1 MKKFL
6 YPLLL
11 SIAFPLFSLSQSYEG
26 TIEYE
31 KKKQQA
37 FVIDYAYPPEAVE
50 NAFIQKMERMGY
62 KGREEK
68 GVFNKD
74 KGFRV
79 YKGAYVTEISDQS
92 MDYIVKIEQKSRKD
106 KDATTVYMII
116 NKDGENAMRGF
127 NASDVERA
135 KEFLNNLMPDVQA
148 AHLEIQIRDQ
158 ENLISKTEK
167 KLKSLKD
174 DKKDMEEKIRKLQK
188 DIKDNEKDQA
198 ATQEQIANQQLA
210 LEALRGKRR
219 T

>member
-1 MKKFL
+1 MKKLL
-6 YPLLL
+6 YPLLV
-11 SIAFPLFSLSQSYEG
+11 SIVFPLFSLSQAYEG
-26 TIEYE
+26 TIEFE

-37 FVIDYAYPPEAVE
+37 FVIDYDYPPEAVE

-62 KGREEK
+62 KGKEEK

-79 YKGAYVTEISDQS
+79 YKGAYITEISDQS

-106 KDATTVYMII
+106 KDATTVYLVI

-135 KEFLNNLMPDVQA
+135 KEFLNGLMPDVQA
-148 AHLEIQIRDQ
+148 AHLEIQIKDQ
-158 ENLISKTEK
+158 EDLISKTEK
-167 KLKSLKD
+167 KLKGLQN
-174 DKKDMEEKIRKLQK
+174 DKKDMEEKIRKLER
-188 DIKDNEKDQA
+188 DIRNNEKDQEN
-198 ATQEQIANQQLA
+198 TQEQIVNQQLA
-210 LEALRGKRR
+210 LEALKGKRR

>member
-1 MKKFL
+1 MKKLL

-148 AHLEIQIRDQ
+148 AHLEIQIKDQ
-158 ENLISKTEK
+158 ESLISKTEK

-174 DKKDMEEKIRKLQK
+174 DKKDMEEKIRKLQN